1 VRGVFRLLRIFILVR
16 KLNAVRIRR
25 EIIRKREISQSLD
38 LRAPLEIVL
47 DMLCDLR
54 DRIDSSERKV
64 IANLNYCI
72 Q

>member
-1 VRGVFRLLRIFILVR
+1 VIRLLRIFILVR

-25 EIIRKREISQSLD
+25 EIIKKREITESLD

-64 IANLNYCI
+64 IGNLNYCI
-72 Q
+72 

>member
-1 VRGVFRLLRIFILVR
+1 MIRLLRIFILVR

-25 EIIRKREISQSLD
+25 EIIKKREITESLD

-64 IANLNYCI
+64 IGNLNYCI
-72 Q
+72 